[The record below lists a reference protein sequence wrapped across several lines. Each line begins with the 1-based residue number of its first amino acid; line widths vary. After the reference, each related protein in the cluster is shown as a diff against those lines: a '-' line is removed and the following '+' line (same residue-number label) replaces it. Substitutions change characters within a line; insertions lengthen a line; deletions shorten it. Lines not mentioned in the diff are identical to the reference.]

1 MLSSIT
7 PLGQRGR
14 GVSWAR
20 TVVAFW
26 VGALIAGAGVFG
38 MLGWI
43 GESIGIDRLNPWYTI
58 GLIVAAGSLDLA
70 GVKPPGLHRQVDE
83 DWLGRYRD
91 WVVGLGFGAQLGAG
105 FATIIP
111 SFGTWAMLLV
121 ALGIG
126 FPYAMFIGIAF
137 GAGRSL
143 LLLSTRSVRSTSSL
157 ADRMRRFTHAEDA
170 ARRAALAGYATVLV
184 LMVVVNVT

>member
-14 GVSWAR
+14 GMSWAR

-26 VGALIAGAGVFG
+26 VGALISGAVVFG
-38 MLGWI
+38 ILGWI
-43 GESIGIDRLNPWYTI
+43 GEVTGVDGLNPWYTI
-58 GLIVAAGSLDLA
+58 LVLVAAGLLDLA

-121 ALGIG
+121 ALSAG
-126 FPYAMFIGIAF
+126 FPFVMLMGIAF
-137 GAGRSL
+137 GVGRSL

-157 ADRMRRFTHAEDA
+157 ADRMRKFNGAEEM
-170 ARRAALAGYATVLV
+170 ARRVSVAGYAAVLV
-184 LMVVVNVT
+184 LVVLNVT

>member
-14 GVSWAR
+14 GMSWSR

-26 VGALIAGAGVFG
+26 VGALLAGAVVFG
-38 MLGWI
+38 TLGWI
-43 GESIGIDRLNPWYTI
+43 GESAGVDGLNPWYTVVV
-58 GLIVAAGSLDLA
+58 LVAAGLLDFA

-111 SFGTWAMLLV
+111 SFGTWALFLI
-121 ALGIG
+121 ALGAG
-126 FPYAMFIGIAF
+126 FPFAILIGIAF

-143 LLLSTRSVRSTSSL
+143 LLFSTRRVRSTSSL
-157 ADRMRRFTHAEDA
+157 ADRMRRFNSAEEM
-170 ARRAALAGYATVLV
+170 ARRLAVAGYAAVLV
-184 LMVVVNVT
+184 LVVLNVT

>member
-14 GVSWAR
+14 GMSWTR
-20 TVVAFW
+20 TVVSFW
-26 VGALIAGAGVFG
+26 VGALLAGAVVFG
-38 MLGWI
+38 LLGVI
-43 GESIGIDRLNPWYTI
+43 GEFLGVGRLNPWYTVVV
-58 GLIVAAGSLDLA
+58 LLAAGVLDLR

-111 SFGTWAMLLV
+111 SFGTWALFLIAM
-121 ALGIG
+121 GTG
-126 FPYAMFIGIAF
+126 FPMAAYVGLAF

-143 LLLSTRSVRSTSSL
+143 LLFTTRSVRSTSSL
-157 ADRMRRFTHAEDA
+157 AEVMRRFTSAEGL
-170 ARRAALAGYATVLV
+170 ARNVAVAGYAAVLF
-184 LMVVVNVT
+184 VVVLNVT